1 MGGFLHGA
9 KGIPAE
15 NPARACVPF
24 RQLALN
30 MAYPRGVILFI
41 SFPALIAIMAWK
53 IDEIDRKLLELLRED
68 ARTPNEKL
76 GKKVGLSEPAARR
89 RVSNLVSRGVI
100 RRFTVDIEESGS
112 VQAIVFLSTAPH
124 ANAEKLSSK
133 LSGHEG
139 IGFIWETSGD
149 MDLAVLLSAPDMG
162 SLNKR
167 IDLMRAME
175 EVTNS
180 KTSIVMKKWR

>member
-1 MGGFLHGA
+1 M
-9 KGIPAE
+9 K
-15 NPARACVPF
+15 
-24 RQLALN
+24 
-30 MAYPRGVILFI
+30 
-41 SFPALIAIMAWK
+41 WK
-53 IDEIDRKLLELLRED
+53 LDETDRKILSALRED
-68 ARTPNEKL
+68 ARVPNQKL
-76 GKKVGLSEPAARR
+76 GKLVGLSEPAARR
-89 RVSNLVSRGVI
+89 RVAALVENGVI

-124 ANAEKLSSK
+124 ASAERLSQK

-139 IGFIWETSGD
+139 VGFIWETSGD

-162 SLNKR
+162 GLNKR